1 MVSSKF
7 VGWAGLCLAVIC
19 FMAADVGSAEAQLM
33 AGEYACAGASGILI
47 GLGFKLRPDGCYTD
61 LDNTT
66 SGRVVFS
73 GSSVRFIG
81 GHLDGYV
88 GTNVRGGSNFE
99 IHSISCSHN

>member
-1 MVSSKF
+1 MALSTF
-7 VGWAGLCLAVIC
+7 MRWAAVCLAGTFV
-19 FMAADVGSAEAQLM
+19 VGLQAGPAKAQLM
-33 AGEYACAGASGILI
+33 AGEYACAGSSGILI
-47 GLGFKLRPDGCYTD
+47 GLGFKLRSDGTYTD

-88 GTNVRGGSNFE
+88 GTNVRGGTNFE
-99 IHSISCSHN
+99 IRSISCSHN